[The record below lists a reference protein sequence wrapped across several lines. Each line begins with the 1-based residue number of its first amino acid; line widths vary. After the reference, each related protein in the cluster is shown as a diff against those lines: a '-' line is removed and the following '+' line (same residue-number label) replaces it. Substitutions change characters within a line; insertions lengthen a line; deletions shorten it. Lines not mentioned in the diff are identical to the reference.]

1 MYSIYRYIQNG
12 RLYYSKMLISGKMLK
27 DNMVT
32 LLADNNIELIIIP
45 PTSFATLL
53 LISEKPGSYFH

>member
-1 MYSIYRYIQNG
+1 
-12 RLYYSKMLISGKMLK
+12 MLISGKMLK

-53 LISEKPGSYFH
+53 LINEKPGSYFH